1 MTTATIATDGARAS
15 SSPRFDEVQNLRVHM
30 IGVGGSGMSG
40 LAAILLARGAYLS
53 GCDARPSDQLM
64 RLTTAGARIT
74 SGQEALD
81 LPPDVDL
88 VIASAAVPLDHPQL
102 AEARRRGVRAM
113 KYAQAL
119 GWLMSHATGVAVAGT
134 HGKSTTTAWLTFIL
148 ERAGLDPTFIVG
160 GNVQQLGGGSR
171 VGGGPFFVAEACEY
185 DRSFL
190 NLRPSYAAILNIEA
204 DHLDYYT
211 DIKAIEAAFDEFA
224 ALVPTDGA
232 LLVKAGDP
240 HCEAVA
246 RRARTSILTFGESA
260 GAAWRPIDL
269 TNGTGRYSFNLVYD
283 GIDHGRVTLGPA
295 GRHNVDNALAA
306 AALAHRCGASW
317 EAIRLGLEEFRGV
330 VRRMTLCGDARGV
343 RVVDDYGH
351 HPTAVRVTLDA
362 IREFYSPQRLW
373 CVFQPHQYSRTRQM
387 LDDFALSLMHADRAI
402 VPDIFFSRDTAADR
416 ESVSASQLVGR
427 VREHGGDARY
437 IPGFDDIATFLVN
450 ETAPGDVVV
459 TMGAG
464 DIGKVADALL
474 ERLRGD
480 SPA

>member
-1 MTTATIATDGARAS
+1 MTTATIATDGARAP
-15 SSPRFDEVQNLRVHM
+15 SSPRFDDVRNLRVHM

-40 LAAILLARGAYLS
+40 LATILLYRGAYLS
-53 GCDARPSDQLM
+53 GCDARPSDQTQ

-74 SGQEALD
+74 AGQEALD

-88 VIASAAVPLDHPQL
+88 VIASAAVPPGHPQL
-102 AEARRRGVRAM
+102 VEARARGIRTM

-119 GWLMSHATGVAVAGT
+119 GWLMSHSTGVAIAGT

-160 GNVQQLGGGSR
+160 GHVQQLGGGSR
-171 VGGGPFFVAEACEY
+171 VGNGPFFIAEACEY

-190 NLRPSYAAILNIEA
+190 NLRPTYASILNIEA
-204 DHLDYYT
+204 DHLDYYA
-211 DIKAIEAAFDEFA
+211 DIHAIKAAFDEFA
-224 ALVPTDGA
+224 ALVPPDGA
-232 LLVKAGDP
+232 LLVKADDA
-240 HCEAVA
+240 HCAAVA
-246 RRARTSILTFGESA
+246 RRAGTNIVTFGDAPDADWRPFDLAA
-260 GAAWRPIDL
+260 GA
-269 TNGTGRYSFNLVYD
+269 GRYSFNLLHER
-283 GIDHGRVTLGPA
+283 IDHGRVTLGPA

-317 EAIRLGLEEFRGV
+317 EAIRLGLEEFSGV
-330 VRRMTLCGDARGV
+330 GRRMTLCGDARGV

-362 IREFYSPQRLW
+362 IREFYSPRRLW
-373 CVFQPHQYSRTRQM
+373 CVFQPHQYSRTRHM
-387 LDDFALSLMHADRAI
+387 LDDFALSLMHADRSI
-402 VPDIFFSRDTAADR
+402 VPDIFFVRDTAQDR

-427 VREHGGDARY
+427 VRDHGGDARY
-437 IPGFDDIATFLVN
+437 IAGFDDIASFLVN

-474 ERLRGD
+474 ERLRND